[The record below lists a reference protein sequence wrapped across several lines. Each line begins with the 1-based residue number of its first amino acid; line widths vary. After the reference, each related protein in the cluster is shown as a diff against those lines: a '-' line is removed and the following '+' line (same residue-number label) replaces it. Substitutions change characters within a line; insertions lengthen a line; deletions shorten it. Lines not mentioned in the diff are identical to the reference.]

1 MIPYTSIIEQ
11 TAQIFREILGD
22 ENVLEFHSGVQF
34 DQQEDDASSPETAPL
49 TRSVET
55 WDVPVIVTTAVQFFE
70 SLYACRPSK
79 CRKLHNLA
87 QMCIRDRV
95 LTSISPSASAST
107 PSALHTATRSL
118 SQAEMISA
126 ICGVIPSM

>member
-1 MIPYTSIIEQ
+1 MASLSFALAQAKARRMKRIVYVIPYTSIIEQ

-55 WDVPVIVTTAVQFFE
+55 WGC
-70 SLYACRPSK
+70 SCNRHHS
-79 CRKLHNLA
+79 
-87 QMCIRDRV
+87 
-95 LTSISPSASAST
+95 SPI
-107 PSALHTATRSL
+107 L
-118 SQAEMISA
+118 
-126 ICGVIPSM
+126 